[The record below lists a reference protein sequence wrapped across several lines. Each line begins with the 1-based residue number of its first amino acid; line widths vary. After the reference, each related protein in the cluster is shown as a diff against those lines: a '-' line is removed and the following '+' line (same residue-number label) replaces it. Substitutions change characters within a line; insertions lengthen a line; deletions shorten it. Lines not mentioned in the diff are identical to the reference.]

1 MKEPVWV
8 LRKVVLSLHD
18 VLLAEFGGP
27 PGIRDET
34 LLDSALARPQQMF
47 HYENPDLYTLATAY
61 IYGILK
67 NHPFI
72 DGNKRTAFM
81 TGLVFLARNGKLL
94 NAPEAETTQAILDL
108 TANTMTEA
116 EFAHWLKKN
125 CGSK

>member
-8 LRKVVLSLHD
+8 LREAVLTLHD
-18 VLLAEFGGP
+18 ALLAEFGGP
-27 PGIRDET
+27 SGIRDEA
-34 LLDSALARPQQMF
+34 LLDSALARPQQIF
-47 HYENPDLYTLATAY
+47 HYEKPDLFILATAY

-81 TGLVFLARNGKLL
+81 VGFVFLARNGKPL

-108 TANTMTEA
+108 TTDTLTET
-116 EFAHWLKKN
+116 EFALWLKKN
-125 CGSK
+125 CTG

>member
-8 LRKVVLSLHD
+8 LREVVLTLHD

-27 PGIRDET
+27 SGIRDET

-47 HYENPDLYTLATAY
+47 HYEDPDLFTMAIAY

-72 DGNKRTAFM
+72 DSNKRTALM
-81 TGLVFLARNGKLL
+81 TGFVFLARNGKSL

-108 TANTMTEA
+108 TDGTMTET
-116 EFAHWLKKN
+116 EFTHWLRKN
-125 CGSK
+125 CEA

>member
-1 MKEPVWV
+1 MKEPFWV
-8 LRKVVLSLHD
+8 LREVVLTLHD

-47 HYENPDLYTLATAY
+47 HYQDSDLFALATAY

-67 NHPFI
+67 NHPFV

-81 TGLVFLARNGKLL
+81 TGFVFLGRNGIALH
-94 NAPEAETTQAILDL
+94 APEAETTQAILDL
-108 TANTMTEA
+108 TADTMTEA
-116 EFAHWLKKN
+116 EFALWLKKN
-125 CGSK
+125 CES

>member
-1 MKEPVWV
+1 MKEPFWV
-8 LRKVVLSLHD
+8 LREVVLTLHD

-47 HYENPDLYTLATAY
+47 HYQDPDLFALATAY

-67 NHPFI
+67 NHPFV

-81 TGLVFLARNGKLL
+81 TGFVFLARNGKTLD
-94 NAPEAETTQAILDL
+94 APEAETTQAILDL
-108 TANTMTEA
+108 TADTMTEA
-116 EFAHWLKKN
+116 EFALWLKKN
-125 CGSK
+125 CES

>member
-1 MKEPVWV
+1 MKEPFWV
-8 LRKVVLSLHD
+8 LREVVLTLHD

-47 HYENPDLYTLATAY
+47 HYQDPDLFALATAY

-67 NHPFI
+67 NHPFV

-81 TGLVFLARNGKLL
+81 TGFVFLAKNGKQL

-108 TANTMTEA
+108 TADTMTEA
-116 EFAHWLKKN
+116 EFALWLKKN
-125 CGSK
+125 CES

>member
-8 LRKVVLSLHD
+8 LREAALTLHD
-18 VLLAEFGGP
+18 LLLAEFGGP
-27 PGIRDET
+27 SGVRDEA
-34 LLDSALARPQQMF
+34 LLDSALARPQQIF
-47 HYENPDLYTLATAY
+47 HYETPDLFILATAY

-81 TGLVFLARNGKLL
+81 IDFVFLARNGKPL

-108 TANTMTEA
+108 TTGTLTET
-116 EFAHWLKKN
+116 EFTHWLKKN
-125 CGSK
+125 CET

>member
-8 LRKVVLSLHD
+8 LREVVLTLHD
-18 VLLAEFGGP
+18 VLLAEYGGP

-34 LLDSALARPQQMF
+34 LLDSALARPHQIF
-47 HYENPDLYTLATAY
+47 HYEDPDLFTLATAY

-81 TGLVFLARNGKLL
+81 TGFVFLARNGKPL
-94 NAPEAETTQAILDL
+94 NAPEAETTQAVLDL
-108 TANTMTEA
+108 TAGNMTEA
-116 EFAHWLKKN
+116 TFALWLKQN
-125 CGSK
+125 CES

>member
-8 LRKVVLSLHD
+8 LREAALTLHD
-18 VLLAEFGGP
+18 LLLAEFGGP
-27 PGIRDET
+27 SGVRDEA
-34 LLDSALARPQQMF
+34 LLDSALARPQQIF
-47 HYENPDLYTLATAY
+47 HYETPDLFILATAY

-81 TGLVFLARNGKLL
+81 IGFVFLARNGKPL

-108 TANTMTEA
+108 TTGTLTET
-116 EFAHWLKKN
+116 EFTHWLKKN
-125 CGSK
+125 CET

>member
-1 MKEPVWV
+1 MKQPVWV
-8 LRKVVLSLHD
+8 LREAVLTLHD
-18 VLLAEFGGP
+18 ALLAEFGGP

-47 HYENPDLYTLATAY
+47 HYEDPELFTLATAY

-72 DGNKRTAFM
+72 DGNKRTAFI
-81 TGLVFLARNGKLL
+81 TGFVFLARNGKPF

-108 TANTMTEA
+108 TAGKMTEA
-116 EFAHWLKKN
+116 EFAHWLKKS
-125 CGSK
+125 CEI

>member
-8 LRKVVLSLHD
+8 LREVVLTLHD

-27 PGIRDET
+27 SGIRDEA
-34 LLDSALARPQQMF
+34 LLDSAMARPQQMF
-47 HYENPDLYTLATAY
+47 HYQDPDLLTLATAY

-81 TGLVFLARNGKLL
+81 TGFVFLARNGKQLS
-94 NAPEAETTQAILDL
+94 APEAETTQAILDL
-108 TANTMTEA
+108 TGGTMTET
-116 EFAHWLKKN
+116 EFTHWLRKN
-125 CGSK
+125 CEA

>member
-8 LRKVVLSLHD
+8 LREVVLTLHD

-27 PGIRDET
+27 SGIRDEA
-34 LLDSALARPQQMF
+34 LLDSAMARPQQMF
-47 HYENPDLYTLATAY
+47 HYQDPDLLTLATAY

-81 TGLVFLARNGKLL
+81 TGFVFLARNGKQLS
-94 NAPEAETTQAILDL
+94 APEAETTQAILDL
-108 TANTMTEA
+108 TAGTMTET
-116 EFAHWLKKN
+116 EFTHWLREN
-125 CGSK
+125 CEA

>member
-8 LRKVVLSLHD
+8 LREVVLTLHD

-27 PGIRDET
+27 SGIRDEA

-47 HYENPDLYTLATAY
+47 HYENPDLFTLATAY

-67 NHPFI
+67 NHPFV

-81 TGLVFLARNGKLL
+81 TAFVFLARNGKTL
-94 NAPEAETTQAILDL
+94 NAPEAETTRAILDL
-108 TANTMTEA
+108 TAGKMTEA
-116 EFAHWLKKN
+116 EFTLWLKNN
-125 CGSK
+125 CGLK

>member
-1 MKEPVWV
+1 MKEPSWA
-8 LRKVVLSLHD
+8 LREVVLTLHD

-27 PGIRDET
+27 SGIRDET
-34 LLDSALARPQQMF
+34 LLDSALARPEQMF
-47 HYENPDLYTLATAY
+47 HYEDPDLFTLATAY

-81 TGLVFLARNGKLL
+81 TGFVFLARNGKPL

-108 TANTMTEA
+108 TAGTMTEA
-116 EFAHWLKKN
+116 EFTHWLKNN
-125 CGSK
+125 CESK